1 MMNSGLFYCMKT
13 GQQLTAKVLYSD
25 RLQVYIIAPDCLRRL
40 AKRFNCDFKDIASVD
55 FVCAYKTPSAFR
67 NKSRCIYYL
76 PEMPD
81 LYDESACKKMMKMS
95 EVFYNNV
102 LEER

>member
-1 MMNSGLFYCMKT
+1 MMDCGLFYCMKT
-13 GQQLTAKVLYSD
+13 GQQLTAKVHYSE
-25 RLQVYIIAPDCLRRL
+25 RLKVYFIAPDCLRRL
-40 AKRFNCDFKDIASVD
+40 GRRFNCAVNDIASVD
-55 FVCAYKTPSAFR
+55 FLCAYKIPSSFR

-95 EVFYNNV
+95 EVFYTNV
-102 LEER
+102 LEKG